1 MFDTYSH
8 HLLESG
14 LFVTDKRP
22 VNLDLTTIKMPITAY
37 VSILH
42 RASGVALIGAVG
54 ILLGLLAYSLKSA
67 EDFASVQACLASL
80 PMKLLMW
87 AVLSAFIYHLVAGIK
102 HLIMDMGVGETLE
115 GGKTGAVFVLVVT
128 VIGILLA
135 GVWIW

>member
-1 MFDTYSH
+1 M
-8 HLLESG
+8 
-14 LFVTDKRP
+14 TDKRP

>member
-1 MFDTYSH
+1 
-8 HLLESG
+8 
-14 LFVTDKRP
+14 VIDKRP
-22 VNLDLTTIKMPITAY
+22 VNLDIGTIKLPITAY

-54 ILLGLLAYSLKSA
+54 ILLGLLAYSLKSP
-67 EDFASVQACLASL
+67 EDFAAVQACLASV

-87 AVLSAFIYHLVAGIK
+87 AVMAAVIYHLVAGIK
-102 HLIMDMGVGETLE
+102 HLIMDMGIGETLE
-115 GGKTGAVFVLVVT
+115 GGKRGAMLVIAFS